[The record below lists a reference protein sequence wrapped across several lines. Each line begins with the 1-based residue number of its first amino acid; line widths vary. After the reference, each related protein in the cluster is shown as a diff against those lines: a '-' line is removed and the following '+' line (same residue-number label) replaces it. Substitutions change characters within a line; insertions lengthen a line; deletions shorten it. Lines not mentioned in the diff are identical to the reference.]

1 MMFGPWEIVLIGA
14 IAAVVFGPSMFQR
27 AGSSLGQGLTE
38 FKKAVKEED
47 QEKEPEAAEEDEAP
61 SRSEVGGESR

>member
-14 IAAVVFGPSMFQR
+14 IAAVVFGPAMFQR

-47 QEKEPEAAEEDEAP
+47 EEKKPEPEAETEDEP
-61 SRSEVGGESR
+61 SEVGGESR